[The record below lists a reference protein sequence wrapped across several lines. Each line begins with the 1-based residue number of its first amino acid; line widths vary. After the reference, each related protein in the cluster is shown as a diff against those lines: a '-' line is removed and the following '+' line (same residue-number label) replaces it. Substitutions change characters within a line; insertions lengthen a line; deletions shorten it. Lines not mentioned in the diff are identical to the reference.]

1 MTPKL
6 RRYLQ
11 ENGSTWDMGQEARL
25 RVRGGDL
32 ATVQD
37 QEDIS
42 MGPILLPMTISTAA
56 KDKDNA
62 PFESRLSSTTSLPN
76 PTASMEPAESS
87 ARQ

>member
-6 RRYLQ
+6 RRFLQ
-11 ENGSTWDMGQEARL
+11 ENGSTWDTGQEARL

-56 KDKDNA
+56 KDKDSA
-62 PFESRLSSTTSLPN
+62 PTIRISSK
-76 PTASMEPAESS
+76 
-87 ARQ
+87 